1 MGKPYPHCTSDFRIP
16 TKNDNH
22 SNMVPQEEGSI
33 MKDDHG
39 EEHKHGNERVTRF
52 LLLANFWQI

>member
-1 MGKPYPHCTSDFRIP
+1 
-16 TKNDNH
+16 
-22 SNMVPQEEGSI
+22 MVPQEEGSI

-39 EEHKHGNERVTRF
+39 EEHKHGNEQVTRF